1 MSTHT
6 RNRGLVWLTATAAA
20 LSLAMAIAGF
30 KDWLPPEF
38 TWFGLALFLCCL
50 VVIGMV
56 GWRTRKEM
64 LALRDEAARGQ
75 MIVMLAARLRDEDA
89 RQARADGR
97 ARRTRRRGR
106 RPHSPGESRTT
117 ATGSRTGDLTPAPRG
132 ARTLS
137 Q

>member
-38 TWFGLALFLCCL
+38 TWLGLALFLCCL

-75 MIVMLAARLRDEDA
+75 MIVMLAARLRDEAPDKLEQMVKRGGPA
-89 RQARADGR
+89 GEAAALILQGR
-97 ARRTRRRGR
+97 AERQRRDS
-106 RPHSPGESRTT
+106 RPT
-117 ATGSRTGDLTPAPRG
+117 A
-132 ARTLS
+132 
-137 Q
+137 

>member
-1 MSTHT
+1 MSTRT

-75 MIVMLAARLRDEDA
+75 MIVMLAARLRDEVAELKKELRGMHEAGVA
-89 RQARADGR
+89 R
-97 ARRTRRRGR
+97 
-106 RPHSPGESRTT
+106 
-117 ATGSRTGDLTPAPRG
+117 
-132 ARTLS
+132 
-137 Q
+137 